1 MAGSSGK
8 PLSQKLGIKPG
19 FRIFVDSSPRPYGE
33 IVGKL
38 PDSAKMV
45 TRAAA
50 SLDMVHLFVTEAAG
64 LAGELKHLREAIAPD
79 GTKDQRGTRK
89 R

>member
-1 MAGSSGK
+1 
-8 PLSQKLGIKPG
+8 
-19 FRIFVDSSPRPYGE
+19 
-33 IVGKL
+33 
-38 PDSAKMV
+38 MV

-64 LAGELKHLREAIAPD
+64 SAGELEHLREAIAPD
-79 GTKDQRGTRK
+79 GTKDQRGVPK